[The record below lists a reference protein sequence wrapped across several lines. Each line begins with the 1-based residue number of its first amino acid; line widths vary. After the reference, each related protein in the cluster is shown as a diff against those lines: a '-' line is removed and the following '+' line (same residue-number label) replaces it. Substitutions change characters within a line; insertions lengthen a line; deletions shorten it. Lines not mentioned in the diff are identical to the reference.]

1 MEHLKTLI
9 SFVKVAE
16 YQSFSA
22 AAAHLGISPAAVSKN
37 IRNLETELG
46 VRLFYRT
53 TRQVTLTEIGH
64 LLWQQCHQALSTLDS
79 AIMQIAETKNTPKG
93 LLKISSVVAFGQ
105 HCLIPI
111 LPAFFERYPHVDIEL
126 HFDDHITDI
135 IKEGFDVGIR
145 GGRMP
150 TENHLI
156 TRKLSN
162 VPFVVCATPAYLKK
176 HGVPHTPEDLLTHN
190 CLSLRFPTSGRLLKW
205 IFSQEKH
212 VFEMELKGQ
221 LLLNSSESL
230 CSAALA
236 GLGIVQLPYYIARP
250 YIQSKQLELVLID
263 YLDSHSRGIYVYYAN
278 KAHLPL
284 KTRVFIDFLTEQ
296 LKNFQDEM
304 QIK

>member
-64 LLWQQCHQALSTLDS
+64 LLWQQCHQALSTLDV
-79 AIMQIAETKNTPKG
+79 AITQIAESKNTPKG

-111 LPAFFERYPHVDIEL
+111 LPEFFERYPHIDVEL

-156 TRKLSN
+156 TRKISN
-162 VPFVVCATPAYLKK
+162 VPFVVCAAPEYFRKYGIPK
-176 HGVPHTPEDLLTHN
+176 TPEDLLKHN

-205 IFSQEKH
+205 TFARDKQ

-236 GLGIVQLPYYIARP
+236 GLGIVQLPYYIARI
-250 YIQSKQLELVLID
+250 YAQKNQLELALLD
-263 YLDSHSRGIYVYYAN
+263 YLDTHSRGIYVYYAN
-278 KAHLPL
+278 KTHLPL
-284 KTRVFIDFLTEQ
+284 KTRVFIDFLTDR
-296 LKNFQDEM
+296 LKNFQEEM
-304 QIK
+304 QIT